1 MTERMNEE
9 RNEAKNIGNVYYL
22 DINKIYRNPLNDE
35 IYKGDSKKDVT
46 DLRKDIKA
54 NGLDSALTVIKDE
67 QDKYRIISG
76 HGRFDAITQMYEL
89 GDALTH
95 NGKRVPFEKV
105 PCDIHPP
112 FATEE
117 DEKAYMIACNAKKER
132 TQVDN
137 KSVYKTT
144 CEIYESKV
152 KKGEINPQEKS
163 KKDYFIETTG
173 LSERTFYYYEKES
186 NPQLIAEPL
195 TKIKKVSEVLKDI
208 EKAKALIE
216 GIDMSE
222 YGKTDKGIIKDSLV
236 ELTKIIKSKK

>member
-9 RNEAKNIGNVYYL
+9 VNDAKNIGNVYYL

-35 IYKGDSKKDVT
+35 IYKDDSKKDVT
-46 DLRKDIKA
+46 ELRRDIKA
-54 NGLDSALTVIKDE
+54 HGLDSAITVVKDE
-67 QDKYRIISG
+67 EGNYRIVSG
-76 HGRFDAITQMYEL
+76 HGRYDAISQMYAIA
-89 GDALTH
+89 DPIMH

-112 FATEE
+112 FASKE

-152 KKGEINPQEKS
+152 KKGEINPEEKS

-173 LSERTFYYYEKES
+173 LSERTFYYYEKEG
-186 NPQLIAEPL
+186 NPKEEKETA
-195 TKIKKVSEVLKDI
+195 TKIKKVSDVQKDI
-208 EKAKALIE
+208 DKAINIIDA
-216 GIDMSE
+216 IDMSE
-222 YGKTDKGIIKDSLV
+222 YGKTDKATIKESLDRLIK
-236 ELTKIIKSKK
+236 EIKSKK